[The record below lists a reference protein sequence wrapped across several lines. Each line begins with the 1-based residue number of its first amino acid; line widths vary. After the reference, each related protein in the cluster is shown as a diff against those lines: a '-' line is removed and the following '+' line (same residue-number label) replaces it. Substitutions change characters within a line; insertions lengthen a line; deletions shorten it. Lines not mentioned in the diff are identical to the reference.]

1 MNRSGGM
8 LCGGGV
14 RIAPPTAG
22 ALLLSLG
29 AAVVFGLGAQEVERL
44 SGPVVLSDAVGLA
57 LERNRDILDSE
68 YQLEVADNQVSE
80 AWSNVFPSLDL
91 QSSFTRN
98 VAPQVSFL
106 PAQIFN
112 PEAPEGEFI
121 PIQFGADN
129 IWNLSLNAEQPL
141 FQPGVFVGVGAAA
154 RFRGLQ
160 REGLRSR
167 KQDIVTQVRVA
178 FFDLLLAQEEVRLT
192 TNSLRR
198 VRQSLTETQAMNRA
212 GLAGDYDVLRLEVE
226 VANLEPN
233 LRRAENRQTAL
244 KRTLLMQL
252 NYDVDAEFQAAGT
265 LAELNLADFAENSPE
280 NQDILR
286 FSGVG
291 QSADVEDVVS
301 TGLAG
306 RSDLRQLELTEDLRM
321 AELRVEQAEYL
332 PKVTAFG
339 LYGVAAQQNGSPDF
353 FGTSAQRGTTKQLGL
368 RVSFPIFSGFRR
380 DARIDQKRAAL
391 RQAEVQSR
399 VGRDQ
404 AAVQLHNLVDGVN
417 EAFERATGQRLAVR
431 QARRGYEI
439 ASAQYRE
446 GLGSQLELTDAE
458 VALRQSE
465 FNYAQA
471 VYDYL
476 TAQAQLDQAAG
487 KVPLVDVDGDASS
500 QEGMGR

>member
-1 MNRSGGM
+1 M
-8 LCGGGV
+8 CGGTMRRASRG
-14 RIAPPTAG
+14 AS
-22 ALLLSLG
+22 ALLFSLG
-29 AAVVFGLGAQEVERL
+29 ASGVLGLGAQERDRPE
-44 SGPVVLSDAVGLA
+44 GPVVLSEAVGLA

-68 YQLEVADNQVSE
+68 YQVEVAENQVSE

-112 PEAPEGEFI
+112 PQAPEGEFI

-129 IWNLSLNAEQPL
+129 IWNMSLNAEQPL
-141 FQPGVFVGVGAAA
+141 FQPGVFVGVGAAS

-192 TNSLRR
+192 ANSLRR
-198 VRQSLTETQAMNRA
+198 VRQSLSETQAMNRA
-212 GLAGDYDVLRLEVE
+212 GLVGDYDVLRLEVE

-233 LRRAENRQTAL
+233 LRRAENRQTAMR
-244 KRTLLMQL
+244 RTLLMQL
-252 NYDVDAEFQAAGT
+252 NYSVDATFEAAGT
-265 LAELNLADFAENSPE
+265 LAELNLADFAGNSPE

-291 QSADVEDVVS
+291 QSFDVDDVVTS
-301 TGLAG
+301 GLAG
-306 RSDLRQLELTEDLRM
+306 RSDLRQLELTEDLRT

-353 FGTSAQRGTTKQLGL
+353 FGTSAQRGTTKQVGL

-404 AAVQLHNLVDGVN
+404 AVVQLHNLVDGVN
-417 EAFERATGQRLAVR
+417 EAFERAKGQGLAVR

-487 KVPLVDVDGDASS
+487 KVPLVDVEVTSS
-500 QEGMGR
+500 QGGTDR